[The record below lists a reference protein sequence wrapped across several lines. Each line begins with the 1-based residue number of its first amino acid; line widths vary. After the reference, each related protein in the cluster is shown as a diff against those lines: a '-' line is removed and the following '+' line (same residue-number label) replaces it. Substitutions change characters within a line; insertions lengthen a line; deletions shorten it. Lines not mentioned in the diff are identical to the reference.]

1 MPDSQGFVFSACVNV
16 YRTID
21 KGSQKLYLC
30 LRKLYA
36 NLKYSPHLSLVSS
49 VIDGADVLFERMEQC
64 LKKIRYEEIW
74 YFVGYVLLRCSS
86 DDVVAKS
93 QEKLATTRWK
103 HMLVCH

>member
-1 MPDSQGFVFSACVNV
+1 MCVNDCL
-16 YRTID
+16 TID
-21 KGSQKLYLC
+21 KSSLKLYLC

-36 NLKYSPHLSLVSS
+36 NLKYSSHLSLVSS

-74 YFVGYVLLRCSS
+74 YFVGYVLLRCFS

-93 QEKLATTRWK
+93 QEKLATTR
-103 HMLVCH
+103 